1 MKGHGAAAGF
11 LLVLGVWIIAQVTAG
26 HALERL
32 GIVKA

>member
-1 MKGHGAAAGF
+1 MKGHGAAAAF
-11 LLVLGVWIIAQVTAG
+11 LITLGIWVIAQVTAG